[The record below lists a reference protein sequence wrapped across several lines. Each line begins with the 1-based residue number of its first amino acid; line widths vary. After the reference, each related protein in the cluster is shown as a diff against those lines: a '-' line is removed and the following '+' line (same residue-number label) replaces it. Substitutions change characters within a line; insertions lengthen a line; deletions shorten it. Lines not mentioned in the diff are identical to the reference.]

1 MTGITP
7 NLIAIPPYCT
17 RARGLNPFFCW
28 RCTPK
33 AGRIHTKAKAPVL
46 ENTFRPRGSSPH
58 RKRDFVV
65 SRISS
70 CGLAHTNGF
79 GQMGLSVRLTAQRGL
94 CFQHLP
100 PHTMRLKTHGWFEPH
115 HGVPTMQTKPT
126 GHTVPTPTTRP
137 TPTEAI
143 TASILATWY
152 IRNGKKIQAQRKLRQ
167 ALQALG
173 Q

>member
-1 MTGITP
+1 
-7 NLIAIPPYCT
+7 
-17 RARGLNPFFCW
+17 
-28 RCTPK
+28 
-33 AGRIHTKAKAPVL
+33 
-46 ENTFRPRGSSPH
+46 
-58 RKRDFVV
+58 
-65 SRISS
+65 
-70 CGLAHTNGF
+70 
-79 GQMGLSVRLTAQRGL
+79 
-94 CFQHLP
+94 
-100 PHTMRLKTHGWFEPH
+100 
-115 HGVPTMQTKPT
+115 MQTKPT